1 VFSPGDRHL
10 ALLERLAL
18 LPVVP
23 VPGRSHA
30 QFQPIWADDVA
41 DCVMAAL
48 DGDGRHAMRRHELAG
63 PDTLDHLAV
72 AELVLRAAGRPR
84 RLVAVPESLTKASLR
99 GLEALMK
106 SKAPATWDE
115 AELLQVSMTS
125 ETGTAGAEALGV
137 MPRRMSAVL
146 GAR

>member
-1 VFSPGDRHL
+1 
-10 ALLERLAL
+10 
-18 LPVVP
+18 
-23 VPGRSHA
+23 
-30 QFQPIWADDVA
+30 
-41 DCVMAAL
+41 
-48 DGDGRHAMRRHELAG
+48 
-63 PDTLDHLAV
+63 
-72 AELVLRAAGRPR
+72 
-84 RLVAVPESLTKASLR
+84 
-99 GLEALMK
+99 MK